1 MTKEQVKQPER
12 PVYKKPLFWT
22 TILFGFLSFFLMIM
36 VFVVDSHYV
45 ELTNALAK
53 HNLYYSSKDKDIYT
67 KISNS
72 EQTTSSSS
80 SPSTTST
87 KNEEMFK
94 VDISDEYAW
103 MKAFAAIKKG
113 EAISWSDML
122 IVKTQYT
129 FALDKM
135 LQLTDN
141 PTEEQK
147 KAVENG
153 KDIMEQ
159 TVNFYKNAEHYDRE
173 LSKEEKSIILSNI
186 TEMMKVVYL
195 FTKEH

>member
-1 MTKEQVKQPER
+1 MTKEQVKQPEQ
-12 PVYKKPLFWT
+12 PLYKKPLFWT
-22 TILFGFLSFFLMIM
+22 TILLEFLSFFLMIM

-67 KISNS
+67 KVSSS

-80 SPSTTST
+80 STSTTST
-87 KNEEMFK
+87 KNGEMFK

-103 MKAFAAIKKG
+103 MKSFSAIKKG